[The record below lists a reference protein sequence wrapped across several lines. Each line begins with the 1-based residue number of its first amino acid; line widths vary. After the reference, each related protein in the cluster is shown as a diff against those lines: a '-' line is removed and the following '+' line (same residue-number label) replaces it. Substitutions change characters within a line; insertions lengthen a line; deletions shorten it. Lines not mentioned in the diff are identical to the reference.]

1 MNNIK
6 VLSILYMLLSMIST
20 QFSASIAK
28 QMIMQLD
35 ALTVT
40 IFRIFFAAIISF
52 ILFKSWRIIPKLK
65 LIDKSDLILY
75 TVALCVMNTLFYFSL
90 GKLPMGIAVG
100 LEFTGPLLLALVSI
114 KQRIDYLWVG
124 FAIVGIL
131 LMVPWSEALQLKFS
145 MLGAICALGAGFCWA
160 LYIYYGQRVATANL
174 GVHALSLALCF
185 SSAILLPVGF
195 IWHPEP
201 LLTPSYWL
209 QGLLI
214 AIFAAAFPYTLDI
227 LALKNLTKLSYG
239 TLSSLSPVL
248 AALAGLIFLHEYL
261 SLLQWI
267 ALFFI
272 MIASIGVTLRKEN
285 VDTV

>member
-6 VLSILYMLLSMIST
+6 MLSILYMLLSMIST

-52 ILFKSWRIIPKLK
+52 ILFKSWRIVPKLK

-100 LEFTGPLLLALVSI
+100 LEFTGPLLLALLSI

-131 LMVPWSEALQLKFS
+131 LMVPWSEALQLNFS
-145 MLGAICALGAGFCWA
+145 FLGAICALGAGFCWA

-174 GVHALSLALCF
+174 GIHALSLALFF
-185 SSAILLPVGF
+185 SSAILLPIGF

-261 SLLQWI
+261 SLLQWV

-272 MIASIGVTLRKEN
+272 MVASIGVTLRKESA
-285 VDTV
+285 D

>member
-100 LEFTGPLLLALVSI
+100 LEFTGPLLLALLSI

-131 LMVPWSEALQLKFS
+131 LMVPWSEALQLNFS
-145 MLGAICALGAGFCWA
+145 FLGAICALGAGFCWA

-174 GVHALSLALCF
+174 GIHALSLALCF
-185 SSAILLPVGF
+185 SSAILLPIGF

-272 MIASIGVTLRKEN
+272 MVASIGVTLRKES
-285 VDTV
+285 VD